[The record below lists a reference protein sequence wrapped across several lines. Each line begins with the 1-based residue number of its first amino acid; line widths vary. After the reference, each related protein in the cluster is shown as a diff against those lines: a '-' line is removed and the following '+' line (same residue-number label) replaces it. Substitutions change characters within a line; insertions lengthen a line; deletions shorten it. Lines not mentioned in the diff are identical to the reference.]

1 MTSTQQNEMTYD
13 EREKEAQRRNA
24 SLGSVPAYCLFY
36 ADHIPK
42 SRKKCEEWWE
52 SFGHCPSNIRLP
64 AYEEVVECSEY
75 SDYGYSDSD
84 NECEAWNHAFSDDSD
99 EE

>member
-1 MTSTQQNEMTYD
+1 MATNTHLNEMTYD
-13 EREKEAQRRNA
+13 EREEEAQRRNA
-24 SLGSVPAYCLFY
+24 SLGSVPAYCLYY

-52 SFGHCPSNIRLP
+52 TFGHPKRSVDP
-64 AYEEVVECSEY
+64 PTYEEAIECNPY
-75 SDYGYSDSD
+75 SDYDYSD
-84 NECEAWNHAFSDDSD
+84 NEYKNWSRPFSDDSD